1 MPCKRVENLVPCV
14 RNLACRGLTFVPLDG
29 AAPLLA
35 VTYLN
40 IAATNKALLPLL
52 DS

>member
-14 RNLACRGLTFVPLDG
+14 RNLAYRGLTFVPLDS
-29 AAPLLA
+29 AALLLA

-40 IAATNKALLPLL
+40 IEATNKSLLPLL